1 MTQNALS
8 VIAQA
13 VRDCGRL
20 TAQHA
25 AAVLD
30 ALQRLLTDAG
40 TLAAANAA
48 SGADAIGTVAQRMT
62 EAVHLLGDT
71 GQRMRLALAGLA
83 GDGEAVVRLLHDAV
97 EGFAVQHEIGAVL
110 REAAADCNRQAEQ
123 AADQA
128 VPEAMLARIAA
139 SYTMARAEGDLADM
153 LF

>member
-1 MTQNALS
+1 
-8 VIAQA
+8 
-13 VRDCGRL
+13 
-20 TAQHA
+20 
-25 AAVLD
+25 
-30 ALQRLLTDAG
+30 LTDAG

-139 SYTMARAEGDLADM
+139 SYTMARERTVHARLAPLEGGHPGDAASPASATAEGDLTDM